1 MTAQIPIVCVGSGA
15 ALGDG
20 RLWSSL
26 LVDGR
31 ILLDLPP
38 TTVPQMHRLGLSLDQ
53 IDIVLITH
61 LHGDHVFG
69 LPFLL
74 LEYCVRVKRTKPVH
88 IIGPKGLVETS
99 HQLCDIAWPNMRA
112 KHEADLPVQFIEVDH
127 EDMYQ
132 VGDLTVT
139 AMPMAHFDLEAYGY
153 RFEYKGR
160 TFAYTGDTGEGGSLD
175 RLIHGV
181 DVAIIECTHL
191 EGAQSLGHLDAE
203 SIERA
208 TRELRARGSKV
219 FATHFSQTPELA
231 TGITECED
239 AGVHWV

>member
-1 MTAQIPIVCVGSGA
+1 MSQQIPVVCVGSGA

-38 TTVPQMHRLGLSLDQ
+38 TTVPQMHRLGIGLEQ
-53 IDIVLITH
+53 IDAVLITH

-74 LEYCVRVKRTKPVH
+74 LEYCVRVKRTEPVYV
-88 IIGPKGLVETS
+88 IGPKGLIETS
-99 HQLCDIAWPNMRA
+99 HQLCDIAWPNMRQ
-112 KHEADLPVQFIEVDH
+112 KHEADIPVVFIEV
-127 EDMYQ
+127 EQEGVYK

-139 AMPMAHFDLEAYGY
+139 ALPMAHFDLDAYGY

-175 RLIHGV
+175 RLIRGV

-191 EGAQSLGHLDAE
+191 EGEPSLGHLDSE

-208 TRELRARGSKV
+208 TRDLRARGATV
-219 FATHFSQTPELA
+219 LATHFSQTPDLA
-231 TGITECED
+231 KGITQCED
-239 AGVHWV
+239 SATHWV